1 MRWHI
6 PHEEEHLELFSMATL
21 QLQGTATAAV
31 LSISEAAG
39 PEMWYV
45 PGPCS
50 WAAGELLM
58 CQRRGLGW
66 SLVMFLS
73 LRALS
78 QEAHQLSLRSSSQEL
93 LTMCNVVK
101 LKQTKSTSKAQSWV
115 FPELQVTP
123 GSCRLPSGCSG
134 GGQQCCHALLYAE
147 WMLAT
152 Y

>member
-1 MRWHI
+1 
-6 PHEEEHLELFSMATL
+6 MAHPSWGRTSGAV
-21 QLQGTATAAV
+21 QHGHTAAARYSNRCCAEHQWGCRAWDV
-31 LSISEAAG
+31 VRARPRS
-39 PEMWYV
+39 
-45 PGPCS
+45 C
-50 WAAGELLM
+50 AAGELLM